1 MDQPKLERLLRLI
14 QLLVGNRRS
23 TVELAERL
31 DCSQKTVQRYID
43 TIQNAGF
50 VVEYHRRGVPFLSTN
65 QGSLKDISDLV
76 HFSPEE
82 AYLLRVAIDSIN
94 DDTALKQNLKKKL
107 YNLYNYP
114 WLADIIVKP
123 EQGENVQRLIEAIS
137 DERCVILRDYRSSNS
152 NRVNDRQVE
161 PYKFTTNYQQVW
173 CYEPSSQTCKMFK
186 ISRIETVEILDKP
199 WEYKDRHADA
209 RIDVFRISAESYIGT
224 VIMQLNLRAYNLL
237 VEEYPLSEQHIT
249 AGGNNVHLFNCPVCS
264 YEGPGRFVM
273 GLFNDVQILGDDHFI
288 SFIRQKISNLH
299 P

>member
-14 QLLVGNRRS
+14 KLLVGNRHN
-23 TVELAERL
+23 TVELAKRL
-31 DCSQKTVQRYID
+31 DCSQKTIQRYID

-82 AYLLRVAIDSIN
+82 AYLLRIAIDSIN
-94 DDTALKQNLKKKL
+94 DDTTLKQNLKKKL

-137 DERCVILRDYRSSNS
+137 DEKCVILRGYRSSNS
-152 NRVNDRQVE
+152 NRIDDRLVE

-173 CYEPSSQTCKMFK
+173 CYEHSSQTCKMFK
-186 ISRIETVEILDKP
+186 ISRMETVEILDRP
-199 WEYKDRHADA
+199 WECKDRHKDA
-209 RIDVFRISAESYIGT
+209 RIDVFRISTENYVGSVT
-224 VIMQLNLRAYNLL
+224 LQLNLRAFNLL
-237 VEEYPLSEQHIT
+237 VEEYPLSEQFIT
-249 AGGNNVHLFNCPVCS
+249 PDGTNGHLLNCPVCS

-273 GLFNDVQILGDDHFI
+273 GLYHDVQILGDDHFI
-288 SFIRQKISNLH
+288 SFIRQKVLNLH